1 MKYRIMYKCC
11 LFVFKILHGMI
22 PQYLEDLVHIRI
34 PSEMNLRSNT
44 DDWKVEQCI
53 RSRTLQ
59 YKVTEVWNE
68 LSYNI
73 RCITSLN
80 DIKIKLKTYYFS
92 YAYT

>member
-68 LSYNI
+68 LPYNI

-80 DIKIKLKTYYFS
+80 VFKIKLKTHYFN
-92 YAYT
+92 YAFT